1 MSPYK
6 HKVIVAIKGMI
17 QYRKYHQ
24 PLLSATKVVN
34 LSALVSMLVLET
46 AMLEQFDNSQN
57 PEAFRKIMTSVT
69 SIAVCSVILLMVK
82 LSLIRIIR
90 QFY

>member
-1 MSPYK
+1 
-6 HKVIVAIKGMI
+6 MI

-24 PLLSATKVVN
+24 PLLSVTKVVN
-34 LSALVSMLVLET
+34 LSAALVSMLVLET

-57 PEAFRKIMTSVT
+57 PEAFRKIMTSIT

>member
-1 MSPYK
+1 
-6 HKVIVAIKGMI
+6 MI